1 MLLALESPGGV
12 FRSRSCSAAT
22 SHATATAR
30 SCSRCSNAALM
41 TQVSAMIVAPVS
53 CGHTNVKDC
62 PCRGKDCTSA
72 WQVVQPHYSLADI
85 AT

>member
-1 MLLALESPGGV
+1 
-12 FRSRSCSAAT
+12 
-22 SHATATAR
+22 
-30 SCSRCSNAALM
+30 M